1 MFTLTL
7 VTPDK
12 RLLTNVEIDELI
24 VPAWRGQLDILPGHA
39 PLMTL
44 LSAGVLKVRLKGEEK
59 FKTAAISWGYLE
71 INPKG
76 INVLA
81 DTAEWAEDVNA
92 QRAKESLKIAQDRL
106 QQAGLGPDEYA
117 LAQRKALKEQ
127 ARLDIGQDTN
137 QTTH

>member
-12 RLLTNVEIDELI
+12 RLLTDVEIEELV
-24 VPAWRGQLDILPGHA
+24 VPAWKGQLDILPGHA

-44 LSAGVLKVRLKGEEK
+44 LSAGTLKVRLKGQTN
-59 FKTAAISWGYLE
+59 FKAAAISWGYLE
-71 INPKG
+71 VNPKG
-76 INVLA
+76 VNVLA
-81 DTAEWAEDVNA
+81 DTAEWAEDINR
-92 QRAKESLKIAQDRL
+92 QRAQDNVKLANERL

-117 LAQRKALKEQ
+117 LVQRKLAKEL
-127 ARLDIGQDTN
+127 ARLDIGQEQN

>member
-12 RLLTNVEIDELI
+12 RLLTDVEIEELI
-24 VPAWRGQLDILPGHA
+24 VPAWKGQLDILPGHA

-44 LSAGVLKVRLKGEEK
+44 LQAGVLKVRLKGEST

-71 INPKG
+71 VNPKG

-81 DTAEWAEDVNA
+81 DTAEWAEDIDRKRAEDNVKLA
-92 QRAKESLKIAQDRL
+92 QARL
-106 QQAGLGPDEYA
+106 QEAGLSPDDYTI
-117 LAQRKALKEQ
+117 AQRKLEKEL
-127 ARLDIGQDTN
+127 ARLDISQDSN